1 MQRHFEGKLQ
11 DLKEHLIFMGSLVER
26 AISLSIEGLKNR
38 DEKPATEVIIRI
50 EPQINQCQIDIDD
63 KALQLLALQQP
74 MAVDLRTITSAI
86 KINSDLERMGD
97 KAANIAERVLSII
110 TQPDQPLLVDIPK
123 MADTAQKML
132 KDVLDAFIQQD
143 EGKAR
148 EILIRD
154 DEVDRLRD
162 QIFGE
167 LIAYMINTPHRVQ
180 YALDMLLISRGLERI
195 GDHATNIAEDIIYM
209 IQGRDVRHHAE
220 EKMGS

>member
-1 MQRHFEGKLQ
+1 
-11 DLKEHLIFMGSLVER
+11 
-26 AISLSIEGLKNR
+26 
-38 DEKPATEVIIRI
+38 
-50 EPQINQCQIDIDD
+50 
-63 KALQLLALQQP
+63 
-74 MAVDLRTITSAI
+74 
-86 KINSDLERMGD
+86 
-97 KAANIAERVLSII
+97 
-110 TQPDQPLLVDIPK
+110 LLVDIPK
-123 MADTAQKML
+123 MANTAQKML

-143 EGKAR
+143 EEKSR

-220 EKMGS
+220 EKMEA